1 MACCC
6 GVWRAYDK
14 GDATIIKV
22 TWVKGKYFL
31 WGLSF
36 LISGFLCLLVLFQW
50 QRMCSIKRR
59 SIKNVV
65 DKGKVQKQMEL
76 QVRDRRVAQGE
87 VVPLEQIA
95 RATDER
101 GNDISNKITFLC
113 NGNILNSKVFPTNKA
128 GVFRVTVSV
137 FSPLS
142 EKKIYKAVQVLVDGR
157 IK

>member
-1 MACCC
+1 
-6 GVWRAYDK
+6 
-14 GDATIIKV
+14 
-22 TWVKGKYFL
+22 
-31 WGLSF
+31 
-36 LISGFLCLLVLFQW
+36 
-50 QRMCSIKRR
+50 
-59 SIKNVV
+59 
-65 DKGKVQKQMEL
+65 MEL